1 MESDPDFDLSFHVR
15 RMIAPSPGSF
25 DYVLE
30 LARQAEMADFDRARP
45 LWEVTIVE
53 GLAGGEAALVGKF
66 HHSLTDGVGG
76 VDIAMNLFDLT
87 REGTERGP
95 VPVVPPASRA
105 GALEGVRR
113 SAQYDVGLA
122 RSLARTVVTSLPT
135 TVGTVAR
142 RPVSSLRSAVGT
154 VASVYRT
161 VRPLT
166 STGSS
171 LMKERRL
178 VRRLGVH
185 EVPLA
190 QLKAAARVSG
200 ATVNDAF
207 LAGVTGG
214 LRRYHEH
221 HGVAIGDLH
230 VCMPVSLRTA
240 DDAAGG
246 NRITLMR
253 FDLPADVR
261 EPRERIRVTHR
272 RAGFVRAEK
281 SLPYTQLIAGALN
294 LVPRWY
300 IASILRNVDVLAS
313 DVTGIPVPVYIGGAK
328 VLVQYPFGPTIGA
341 GLNVTMMSYVDTCAL
356 GINADTGAIPDF
368 DVLHACLV
376 AGFEEVLS
384 VGDRARGEA
393 GARGVPGDRGLDRPF
408 RVESRTGRHGAPA
421 ARAGSGGHASRPG
434 SCRTDGAGRRAG
446 RVLGLERAGD
456 GGVAVGR
463 CVGERVGLPVGV
475 LVGVLGGAERARAR
489 HLRVRLCRP
498 RSRRPCSPASAPPTV
513 SSAPRPTP
521 TRRSSASRSSTPARP
536 RSSCPPST
544 SAASSPAPSSSSR
557 HPRPP
562 TRSGWSSASRPP
574 TGPRPT

>member
-1 MESDPDFDLSFHVR
+1 MTEFMRNSDAFTWEMEHDPGLRSTIVTIFRLDRTPDWDDLVQVFDRLSATLPMFRQRVVENPPPAPPRWEADPDFDLSFHVH
-15 RMIAPSPGSF
+15 RMIAPPPGSF
-25 DYVLE
+25 AYVLE
-30 LARQAEMADFDRARP
+30 LARRAEMADFDRARP
-45 LWEVTIVE
+45 LWEVTLVE
-53 GLAGGEAALVGKF
+53 GLARGEAALVGKF

-122 RSLARTVVTSLPT
+122 RGLARAAVTSLPAAAGAVVLHPLSSVRDV
-135 TVGTVAR
+135 VGTA
-142 RPVSSLRSAVGT
+142 
-154 VASVYRT
+154 ASVYRT
-161 VRPLT
+161 VRPIPR
-166 STGSS
+166 TGSS
-171 LMKERRL
+171 LMTDRRL

-190 QLKAAARVSG
+190 RLKAAARVSD
-200 ATVNDAF
+200 ATLNDAF

-221 HGVAIGDLH
+221 HGAAIGDLH

-240 DDAAGG
+240 EDAAGG

-253 FDLPADVR
+253 FDLPADIL

-272 RAGFVRAEK
+272 RAGFVRAER

-313 DVTGIPVPVYIGGAK
+313 DVAGIPVPVYIGGAK

-356 GINADTGAIPDF
+356 GINADTGAVPDF

-384 VGDRARGEA
+384 VGDRARG
-393 GARGVPGDRGLDRPF
+393 G
-408 RVESRTGRHGAPA
+408 
-421 ARAGSGGHASRPG
+421 ARAGTRPG
-434 SCRTDGAGRRAG
+434 ARPGAA
-446 RVLGLERAGD
+446 VDAGD
-456 GGVAVGR
+456 DAG
-463 CVGERVGLPVGV
+463 
-475 LVGVLGGAERARAR
+475 
-489 HLRVRLCRP
+489 
-498 RSRRPCSPASAPPTV
+498 
-513 SSAPRPTP
+513 
-521 TRRSSASRSSTPARP
+521 
-536 RSSCPPST
+536 
-544 SAASSPAPSSSSR
+544 
-557 HPRPP
+557 
-562 TRSGWSSASRPP
+562 
-574 TGPRPT
+574 